1 MNHLIRDLGKER
13 YVELRREAEANRL
26 ANQIAENQ
34 PGLKERLL
42 VIFADFIM
50 ACGLKLKERF
60 PEVRFHKD
68 L

>member
-13 YVELRREAEANRL
+13 YAELRREAEANRL
-26 ANQIAENQ
+26 ANQTTENQ
-34 PGLKERLL
+34 PGLRERLL

-50 ACGLKLKERF
+50 SCGLKLKERF
-60 PEVRFHKD
+60 TEVRFHKE